1 MINAAGRMKVER
13 HVKDALEKGGKLLM
27 GGKSPGGNFWEP
39 TLIVGANTEMECF
52 KEEQFGPLLAIAS
65 FDTEEEAITI
75 ANDCEVG
82 LAGYF
87 CSKDLDRVC
96 ELLKHWKLVWS
107 AVSKNAVSLV
117 LYSFFL

>member
-1 MINAAGRMKVER
+1 MEKIKLGHGINDGTTQGPLINAAGRMKVER

-39 TLIVGANTEMECF
+39 TLIVGANTEMACF

-87 CSKDLDRVC
+87 CSKDLDRVWL
-96 ELLKHWKLVWS
+96 LLKH
-107 AVSKNAVSLV
+107 
-117 LYSFFL
+117 